1 MRREKG
7 SAGGRGLVHWSLVL
21 VAAVRYPPHQV
32 LRGAEGDLA
41 GLEGV

>member
-7 SAGGRGLVHWSLVL
+7 SAGGLSIGRLVL